1 MCSVSNWKSLDKK
14 RFCFKP
20 GLQIWKMYF
29 HSLFPFQGYIQ
40 RGNISIAI
48 ITWKI
53 PHHEITLHYIRS
65 QNFWTSS
72 VSQCYCFPL
81 KVMYDYLSSWLPQVR
96 KKSGKNKFLQGKGK
110 VREFHLS
117 QGIFEKRQRKVR
129 LFIWTL
135 SPLSDERWWHFP
147 FYDVYVT
154 CVHCLVELT
163 DSWPVYLYSSSCRF
177 MNEMMFIFPFI
188 FYSLFLFNFFDT
200 INGHWK
206 TL

>member
-1 MCSVSNWKSLDKK
+1 MIIWAHGCHRSGKSQGKTNS
-14 RFCFKP
+14 FKA
-20 GLQIWKMYF
+20 
-29 HSLFPFQGYIQ
+29 
-40 RGNISIAI
+40 R
-48 ITWKI
+48 
-53 PHHEITLHYIRS
+53 E
-65 QNFWTSS
+65 
-72 VSQCYCFPL
+72 
-81 KVMYDYLSSWLPQVR
+81 
-96 KKSGKNKFLQGKGK
+96 KSGNFT
-110 VREFHLS
+110 LS

-163 DSWPVYLYSSSCRF
+163 DSWPVYLYSSSSRF

-200 INGHWK
+200 IMGIERHCNGNKGLEIDNNDKWNENNTQQHCPFHDQAMSSEWFCK
-206 TL
+206 PFKQFIHQSG